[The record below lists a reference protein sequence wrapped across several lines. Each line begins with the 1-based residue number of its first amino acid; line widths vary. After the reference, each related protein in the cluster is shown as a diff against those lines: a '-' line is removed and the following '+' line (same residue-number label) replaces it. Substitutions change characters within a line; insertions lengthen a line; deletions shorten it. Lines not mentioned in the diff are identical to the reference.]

1 MLNMQGHKSNAMIS
15 LPLDISDIAV
25 LRVRQNRQGDYI
37 ITVESTLDGTR
48 CQHCGRKLTKFHGHG
63 RWIKLRHLPI
73 LGHRVYLQLRP
84 KQYVCPDCGNR
95 TTTQQPDWYAAKSPH
110 TNAYDESLMLSLV
123 NSTVEDVS
131 QKEALGYD
139 AVKGAVRRCV
149 RTRVAWDKFQ
159 ELSVLGIDEIALRK
173 GRQNYVA
180 IITSKQAAGRVVV
193 LAVLPDR
200 KKETVRQFLESIPR
214 RLWPTMTTV
223 CTDMWD
229 GYANAAKE
237 FAAAHPEV
245 SLNVV
250 TDRYHVAKNYRDC
263 VDTVR
268 KKECRRLKQELSAA
282 EYDEAVKGM
291 MWIVRK
297 NHQALTAAERAR
309 LRALFELAPRLQAA
323 YTFREELSA
332 IFEMCLTKAQA
343 KIRLRKWAAKVRRSG
358 LTCFDTFLTTLEN
371 WFEEIA
377 NYFLDRLSSG
387 FVEGLNNKIKTLKR
401 RCYGILN
408 TTTLFQRLHLDLEG
422 YHLFALYNH

>member
-1 MLNMQGHKSNAMIS
+1 M
-15 LPLDISDIAV
+15 
-25 LRVRQNRQGDYI
+25 
-37 ITVESTLDGTR
+37 
-48 CQHCGRKLTKFHGHG
+48 
-63 RWIKLRHLPI
+63 
-73 LGHRVYLQLRP
+73 
-84 KQYVCPDCGNR
+84 
-95 TTTQQPDWYAAKSPH
+95 
-110 TNAYDESLMLSLV
+110 
-123 NSTVEDVS
+123 
-131 QKEALGYD
+131 
-139 AVKGAVRRCV
+139 
-149 RTRVAWDKFQ
+149 
-159 ELSVLGIDEIALRK
+159 LGIDESALRK
-173 GRQNYVA
+173 GRQNYIA
-180 IITSKQAAGRVVV
+180 IITSKQATGRVVV

-282 EYDEAVKGM
+282 EFDEAVKGM
-291 MWIVRK
+291 LWIVRK
-297 NHQALTAAERAR
+297 NHQDLTAAERAR
-309 LRALFELAPRLQAA
+309 RRALIALAPRLQAA

-343 KIRLRKWAAKVRRSG
+343 EIRLRKWAAKVRRSG

-387 FVEGLNNKIKTLKR
+387 FVEGLNNKIKTFKR

-422 YHLFALYNH
+422 YCLFALYNH